1 MPSTLGITASGIG
14 KDALNWDAIITADA
28 PYGWWKLNE
37 ASGNL
42 VNSGN
47 SGAANTTYGSTVGL
61 TRNETG
67 IANYSG
73 NKAFSFSS
81 TATTWSRL
89 NVDLYGTNLGN
100 ANANSFEM
108 IFKITNS
115 NGRATLARQ
124 RADALGWGLTAVVGT
139 GTIRL
144 LGWAKNIFDQ
154 GIEIDTG
161 VAWDS
166 NKWYHVVYTWAQTE
180 SKMYLNGNLIFTKTY
195 ASTTGTN
202 YSNNNV
208 DMFSSFAGNFDHSR
222 YSTIDELVVY
232 KTTLTPD
239 QVMYHATASGVLYQ

>member
-14 KDALNWDAIITADA
+14 KDALNWDTIVTADN

-37 ASGNL
+37 GSGNL
-42 VNSGN
+42 IQSGN
-47 SGAANTTYGSTVGL
+47 GASTSYINQTGL
-61 TRNETG
+61 TRNQTG

-81 TATTWSRL
+81 TAVVSSQL

-108 IFKITNS
+108 IFKITAAS
-115 NGRATLARQ
+115 GRATLGRQ
-124 RADALGWGLTAVVGT
+124 RADALGWGLIASEGT

-144 LGWAKNIFDQ
+144 TGWAKNIFDQ
-154 GIEIDTG
+154 GLDIDTG

-166 NKWYHVVYTWAQTE
+166 TKWYHVVYTWAQTE
-180 SKMYLNGNLIFTKTY
+180 SKIYLNGNLISTKTY

-202 YSNNNV
+202 SSVNEVYV
-208 DMFSSFAGNFDHSR
+208 LSSFGGTYDRSQ
-222 YSTIDELVVY
+222 SSLIDEMVIY
-232 KTTLTPD
+232 KTTLTPA
-239 QVMYHATASGVLYQ
+239 QVMNHATASGVLYQ